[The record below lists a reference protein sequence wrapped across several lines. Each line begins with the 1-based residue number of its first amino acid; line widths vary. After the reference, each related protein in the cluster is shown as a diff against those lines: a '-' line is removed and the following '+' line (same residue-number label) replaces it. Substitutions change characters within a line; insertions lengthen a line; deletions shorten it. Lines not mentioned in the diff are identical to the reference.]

1 MAQQISPKLQSYIDT
16 VNQLGKAP
24 SQGITSL
31 DMAKVGQ
38 RQRDL
43 SKFLGQTDYS
53 KQLQEAQDLGKLQLA
68 LALAQQGFAA
78 AGATPKRGEAPIS
91 TISRELFSPLAGTA
105 GAVATQMMQQRRAIE
120 NARAQEERQLKL
132 SALQQIQQ
140 EDALRKNLALKLMTD
155 PTKKTDKSPFEKVLY
170 VVSKDKDGE
179 MVHAGPDGQPV
190 QVRQERGSEG
200 VLRDPINVRT
210 KAARPLKPG
219 EMVVSFA
226 NLSDKL
232 KGKVTTPKSTPS
244 ATLGTI
250 DYRLVYEKGNK
261 KGQYYTDDAGRI
273 PIFGSVSKA
282 GDDLEIGAIVERG
295 GEGVAFTLEKLK
307 NQGLRLEKVTPDSGP
322 TETDAQRKT
331 EANRSFLF
339 NSMARVQRQQLA
351 GEFTP
356 YSARSALWWDQAAF
370 INGEF
375 PFRFIPSGTPTDR
388 ILQDSVK
395 ITNPEV
401 QSFIENKVNSLAE
414 VGLKQNFFDKSDR
427 VKSVLA
433 ENAVKEILSLTP
445 ETLFG
450 SKEIPQL
457 GTLPDGTEVGYSPT
471 TSAFSPVV
479 QDQAIKGA
487 FQELKTNPDANAF
500 ETFEPVAEPDNKAA
514 FNKPGGR
521 VKTAVTLFPQAFGD
535 PQKPLTPSYDADLVQ
550 RRKDIEAVLPNV
562 KLLLNTSPE
571 DRRQIIIEAVNKK
584 TEARNK
590 LQNSNAATEARD
602 LFRTRLEFRDA
613 LLNFKNAAAEAGNVQ
628 GFITGPLVAGLSRIG
643 LADFIAGD
651 GAEAWARLT
660 AASDRF
666 QEGQSRRVGREFGDN
681 RISNYD
687 AEAYK
692 KLVAR
697 ISAGASF
704 NKILIEEGLNR
715 VTRELTGLMAI
726 GGKVGWTENE
736 LMRAAE
742 SGVDFSNLKT
752 MEDWH
757 GYGFY
762 GKDRFSVTRQQAPSL
777 SQDQRNSI
785 TTQGSLK
792 DTMFGG
798 KYIVPTINYN
808 TSVIPTF
815 TRDTRRSIKGPLE
828 FETWLENRAN
838 TSGVPIDVMRERV
851 TTAIRSYNQFRN
863 TLQ

>member
-1 MAQQISPKLQSYIDT
+1 
-16 VNQLGKAP
+16 
-24 SQGITSL
+24 
-31 DMAKVGQ
+31 
-38 RQRDL
+38 
-43 SKFLGQTDYS
+43 
-53 KQLQEAQDLGKLQLA
+53 LQLA

-120 NARAQEERQLKL
+120 NARAQEDRQLKL
-132 SALQQIQQ
+132 SALQQIQE

-155 PTKKTDKSPFEKVLY
+155 PTKKTDKPPFENVLY
-170 VVSKDKDGE
+170 VVSKGEDGE

-200 VLRDPINVRT
+200 VLKDPINVRT

-219 EMVVSFA
+219 ETVVSYT

-232 KGKVTTPKSTPS
+232 KGKVTTPKSKPS

-250 DYRLVYEKGNK
+250 DYRLVYEKGDK
-261 KGQYYTDDAGRI
+261 KGQYYKDDAGRI
-273 PIFGSVSKA
+273 PIYGSVSKA
-282 GDDLEIGAIVERG
+282 GDGLEIGAIVERG
-295 GEGVAFTLEKLK
+295 GEGEKSIFSLQKLK
-307 NQGLRLEKVTPDSGP
+307 NIGLRLEKITPDSGS
-322 TETDAQRKT
+322 TETDAQRKA
-331 EANRSFLF
+331 EANKSFLF
-339 NSMARVQRQQLA
+339 NSMAKIQREQLG
-351 GEFTP
+351 GEFSP
-356 YSARSALWWDQAAF
+356 YSARSALFFDQSSF

-395 ITNPEV
+395 ITNPAI

-471 TSAFSPVV
+471 TSAFSPAV
-479 QDQAIKGA
+479 QTQAIKGA
-487 FQELKTNPDANAF
+487 FQELKTNPNANAF

-521 VKTAVTLFPQAFGD
+521 VKTAVTLFPQAFGE
-535 PQKPLTPSYDADLVQ
+535 PQKPLTPSYDAELVQ
-550 RRKDIEAVLPNV
+550 RRKDVEAVLPNV

-628 GFITGPLVAGLSRIG
+628 GFITGRLVATASRLG
-643 LADFIAGD
+643 FSDFIKGE
-651 GAEAWARLT
+651 GAEAWNRLT

-666 QEGQSRRVGREFGDN
+666 QEGQSRRVGREFGDD

-851 TTAIRSYNQFRN
+851 TTAIRSFNQFRN